1 MFKTGVQGQYKLG
14 NNFSLQ
20 GELYR
25 QEDLASGAVR
35 DAGRAEGVYQ
45 GDGWT
50 AHAGLQ
56 WARDQAAGGQAVES
70 RQVTQGLTTTFLE
83 PRLHLGVQAASSLPA
98 HTARVRSPTP
108 LHMTPT

>member
-50 AHAGLQ
+50 VNAGLQ

-70 RQVTQGLTTTFLE
+70 RPVTLGLNKSFLDRSE
-83 PRLHLGVQAASSLPA
+83 ERRVGNECASPR
-98 HTARVRSPTP
+98 RSRWAQFV
-108 LHMTPT
+108 